1 MTFRKHYSEIVMTGE
16 NETLDQD
23 MQITRKKKLKKQY
36 YVKQVM
42 PRGVH
47 M

>member
-1 MTFRKHYSEIVMTGE
+1 
-16 NETLDQD
+16 

-47 M
+47 MWERAKEGS